1 MDSIVNE
8 FNSISVPKKSPVNTQ
23 TELLDSDLVNVTIDP
38 ELRDIPVYR
47 SQLPNMTK
55 KKQKPT
61 KGKKNENMNK
71 AVQISKRPLI
81 TASKFPAWK
90 KEPPSKL

>member
-1 MDSIVNE
+1 MVDSKLDVFLLEEDSALDSIVNE

-55 KKQKPT
+55 KKPKPT

-71 AVQISKRPLI
+71 AV
-81 TASKFPAWK
+81 
-90 KEPPSKL
+90 